1 MNAMQ
6 IVVNAMDLIIINA
19 LLAIIIMMA
28 NF

>member
-6 IVVNAMDLIIINA
+6 IAVNAMDLIIINA